1 MALFDNFDKTT
12 PVLRF
17 RRDKVPG
24 AVWVLWPV
32 LAWRVVA
39 PVPCGR
45 TLNVFQRAVLAL
57 ARAGMV
63 RVVDFAERLMI
74 APDLA
79 GLVIQ
84 ELRGLGLLDHAG
96 YPTHR
101 GLQTLDD
108 IEFEPPED
116 ATFGH
121 VLSDPFTAKLWP
133 RFITGDLPIADV
145 EPDDEGWPR
154 LLGGSAGDPWKD
166 RTYSVT
172 PGTGDRL
179 RIAQP
184 SAADVLRVASR
195 TRRQSD
201 SEDDAPDVPRL
212 QRVSFVDEQ
221 PQRYWLALCVRRHES
236 GDWMVDDPVGRG
248 ESIGVRAQIDAMLDR
263 HQELRRRISRLVGDD
278 SGAPSLTE
286 LQTRAALEIEERL
299 TMAIRQHAPV
309 HERLVAM
316 QRAWLEA
323 SLGGAPA
330 DKWDDVL
337 VKAQRAAERTLRI
350 AHEPWCAVT
359 PPLFMDL
366 AESDKAFNQQLLDA
380 IAGELGFSTPLRP
393 TLASV
398 RRGKV
403 QYAEGSGSGSLR
415 PLVVLVLLSAGR
427 DKAHPLHQAA
437 RLHVDLLERL
447 DRLAQARDRAAHDS
461 DEPPSRTVERHCETV
476 FILVETL
483 LLTR

>member
-1 MALFDNFDKTT
+1 MALFDKTT

-17 RRDKVPG
+17 RRGKVPD

-39 PVPCGR
+39 PVPR
-45 TLNVFQRAVLAL
+45 ERALNFFQRAVLAL
-57 ARAGMV
+57 ARAGVV
-63 RVVDFAERLMI
+63 RVVDVAERLMI

-84 ELRGLGLLDHAG
+84 ELRGLGSLDHSG
-96 YPTHR
+96 GPTHR

-121 VLSDPFTAKLWP
+121 VLSDPFTGKLWP
-133 RFITGDLPIADV
+133 RFVTGDVPLADV
-145 EPDDEGWPR
+145 EPDDEGWLV
-154 LLGGSAGDPWKD
+154 LLGGSAGAPWKD

-172 PGTGDRL
+172 PGARDRL
-179 RIAQP
+179 RITQP
-184 SAADVLRVASR
+184 SAADVLRVARR
-195 TRRQSD
+195 TRRQRD
-201 SEDDAPDVPRL
+201 LEDDARDIPRL
-212 QRVSFVDEQ
+212 QRVSFVDERPQ
-221 PQRYWLALCVRRHES
+221 PYWLAVCVRRHDS
-236 GDWMVDDPVGRG
+236 GDWMVDDPLGRG
-248 ESIGVRAQIDAMLDR
+248 ESIEARAQIEAVLDR
-263 HQELRRRISRLVGDD
+263 HQELRRRIKRLVGDN

-286 LQTRAALEIEERL
+286 LQTRAAFDIEERL
-299 TMAIRQHAPV
+299 TMAIRQHEPV
-309 HERLVAM
+309 RERLVAM

-323 SLGGAPA
+323 SLEGAPA

-337 VKAQRAAERTLRI
+337 VKAQRAAERTLRV
-350 AHEPWCAVT
+350 AHEPWCAAT

-366 AESDKAFNQQLLDA
+366 AESDKALNQQLLDA
-380 IAGELGFSTPLRP
+380 IAGELGFSTPLPP

-403 QYAEGSGSGSLR
+403 QHAEDSGSGSLR
-415 PLVVLVLLSAGR
+415 PFTILALLSAGR
-427 DKAHPLHQAA
+427 DRAHPLRQAA
-437 RLHVDLLERL
+437 RRHVDLLERL

-461 DEPPSRTVERHCETV
+461 DEPPSRTVERHRETV
-476 FILVETL
+476 FLLVETL